1 MSESPQSIVRVLA
14 LVAFTALFA
23 GLWGTDSASHRKS
36 NGLADRSTPA
46 PAVAPAD
53 ESDAA
58 RTTSTGPKVTDQFGR
73 TETVATTEA
82 PTFETAISVDPGSLT
97 LRPGQLQQHL
107 NQLPLGTPAGRF
119 RIVDDHGGVGWLRV
133 RSTMQ
138 ADASANSV
146 LQTEW
151 SGRTLHF
158 IRMGQRTIAEHGMNR
173 TVR

>member
-23 GLWGTDSASHRKS
+23 GLWGTDSAPNRPET
-36 NGLADRSTPA
+36 GIADRSVPA

-53 ESDAA
+53 ESESA
-58 RTTSTGPKVTDQFGR
+58 RTTSMIPEQLAR

-146 LQTEW
+146 LKTES

-158 IRMGQRTIAEHGMNR
+158 IRMGQRTIAESETNR
-173 TVR
+173 TAR